1 MPTSE
6 SVGSLLPQYRSSET
20 LGLNSDQEAWR
31 QVSLPAEPSHQLHSP
46 ISQRGRGKEKQTNLA
61 LLFTSLACK
70 EAPVHLFSDYGPL
83 RLEGIINESKVWRQ
97 EERSV
102 VFCDFHSTQW
112 LLGNESSTWP
122 PAPRTAS
129 HVTPFTFFT
138 CEGFHLSLLYPSCST
153 IKVCI
158 CQDEGGWGIPL
169 WPAHHNL

>member
-83 RLEGIINESKVWRQ
+83 RLEGIINESKV
-97 EERSV
+97 
-102 VFCDFHSTQW
+102 
-112 LLGNESSTWP
+112 
-122 PAPRTAS
+122 
-129 HVTPFTFFT
+129 
-138 CEGFHLSLLYPSCST
+138 
-153 IKVCI
+153 
-158 CQDEGGWGIPL
+158 
-169 WPAHHNL
+169 